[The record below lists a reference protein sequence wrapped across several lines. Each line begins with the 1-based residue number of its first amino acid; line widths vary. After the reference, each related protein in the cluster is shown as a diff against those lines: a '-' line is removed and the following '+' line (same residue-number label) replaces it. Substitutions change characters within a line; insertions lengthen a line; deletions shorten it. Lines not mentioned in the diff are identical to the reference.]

1 MYYFIVN
8 ETARTGKGVAV
19 WSKVKAILEE
29 KQIDY
34 HAVKTAY
41 KGHAT
46 ELAEQIS
53 RKAKETGKEVNL
65 VVLGG
70 DGTLN
75 EVING
80 IKDFSRVRIGLIPTG
95 SGNDFARGVG
105 QKASPEL
112 SLERV
117 LASREERHLD
127 LGKVTY
133 EGGESPYLFAISS
146 GIGMDAIVCKKAF
159 TSKLKTVLNRFK
171 MGKLTYL
178 LITIQTLATMKTGK
192 VTVRTR
198 EYEPDGNGKWDD
210 GKSFFHKK
218 LIFAAAMNL
227 RAEGGGVP
235 MSPKAEPDD
244 GRLSLCFA
252 HGVPKFLT
260 YLVLPFLVAAKHE
273 KLPCFH
279 LENVSECRMELE
291 KPMTLHADG
300 EYMGEVSWVEFACVP
315 GVLRLMS

>member
-8 ETARTGKGVAV
+8 ETARTGKGLAV
-19 WSKVKAILEE
+19 WTQVKKILEE
-29 KQIDY
+29 EHISF
-34 HAVKTAY
+34 HAVKTKY

-53 RKAKETGKEVNL
+53 AKAEEAGKEINL

-105 QKASPEL
+105 QKTGVEESVK
-112 SLERV
+112 RV
-117 LASREERHLD
+117 LSSQEDLLLD
-127 LGKVTY
+127 LGRVTY
-133 EGGESPYLFAISS
+133 EGGKGPYFFAISS

-159 TSKLKTVLNRFK
+159 TSKLKTFLNKLK

-178 LITIQTLATMKTGK
+178 LITVQTLATMKTGK
-192 VTVRTR
+192 LSVKTAKNA
-198 EYEPDGNGKWDD
+198 PGGDNGKVEE
-210 GKSFFHKK
+210 GKIFFKK
-218 LIFAAAMNL
+218 LIFAATMNL

-235 MSPKAEPDD
+235 MAPKADPSD
-244 GRLSLCFA
+244 GKLSVCFA
-252 HGVPKFLT
+252 HGVPKFMT
-260 YLVLPFLVAAKHE
+260 YFILPFLVLAKHE

-279 LENVSECRMELE
+279 IEKFEWLRMELE
-291 KPMTLHADG
+291 EPMTLHADG
-300 EYMGEVSWVEFACVP
+300 EYMGEVSWAEFQSVP
-315 GVLRLMS
+315 GVLRLMK